1 MYIVLCQGE
10 NKNVLI
16 LDQITTYVF
25 VSKGIPVAYLN
36 LNLS

>member
-10 NKNVLI
+10 NKNIII

-25 VSKGIPVAYLN
+25 VSKGIQVAYVN